1 MSDKEAESQENAS
14 GPGNGMA
21 KMVEESLG
29 KMSTNIKTLVSAI
42 LTIRTDMKEL
52 KRKAPS
58 AETDSAQV
66 SNQKK
71 MRSDGE
77 TPGSS
82 KQNDSDRTSPLST
95 LFNSGSATDSSQSNK
110 EAAHTISDDDDKGDI
125 DDWMGEESCDD
136 NADDAD
142 EYDLFGDLENFF
154 QGQEETGPKV
164 QERIAKVTER
174 ALRGEID
181 EEEEKNLKLLKKK
194 HKRPENISNMQIPK
208 IEPFMWRN
216 LKRETRATDFVQ
228 LKALENYN
236 YVLTPLIKALD
247 LFKSKKDQQKA
258 VEYVADAYKLIG
270 SAVKAT
276 NIARMDKIKKELHQD
291 YKTLCEPKKMTAT
304 LLMGDNLSEEIKKV
318 KESTKNS
325 PFVPPFLGKRGGTKQ
340 KRFFKGASRYSSN
353 NNNNN
358 EYNNRNSGYNNYS
371 HKKNQNKGFNKK
383 KSNFQNKK

>member
-1 MSDKEAESQENAS
+1 
-14 GPGNGMA
+14 
-21 KMVEESLG
+21 
-29 KMSTNIKTLVSAI
+29 
-42 LTIRTDMKEL
+42 
-52 KRKAPS
+52 
-58 AETDSAQV
+58 
-66 SNQKK
+66 
-71 MRSDGE
+71 
-77 TPGSS
+77 
-82 KQNDSDRTSPLST
+82 
-95 LFNSGSATDSSQSNK
+95 
-110 EAAHTISDDDDKGDI
+110 
-125 DDWMGEESCDD
+125 MGEESCDD
-136 NADDAD
+136 NANDAE

-194 HKRPENISNMQIPK
+194 HKRPENIPNMQIPK

-216 LKRETRATDFVQ
+216 LRRETRATDFVQ

-276 NIARMDKIKKELHQD
+276 NIARMDKIKKDLHQD

-304 LLMGDNLSEEIKKV
+304 LLLGDNLNEEIKKV

-325 PFVPPFLGKRGGTKQ
+325 PFVSPFLGKRGGTKR
-340 KRFFKGASRYSSN
+340 KRFFKGASRYPS
-353 NNNNN
+353 NNNN
-358 EYNNRNSGYNNYS
+358 EYNNRNNGYNNYS